1 MEPNLVAG
9 WLGGILLLSREKFH
23 TLSTLITIQT
33 LQTKLR
39 LSTVAHTM
47 FITWIMSLI
56 VCDNFC
62 LTALKNKFPQ
72 IFKILWQLY
81 SHYLK
86 YITAELL
93 RSKLKFL
100 TRGPLRLP
108 LTAPALSRD
117 GRLGTMGV
125 VSWLPPRP
133 LPTTPLSTLLFSPL
147 CSAPPCFV
155 LSSSSEGSYTLIIRV
170 RVWV

>member
-1 MEPNLVAG
+1 M
-9 WLGGILLLSREKFH
+9 
-23 TLSTLITIQT
+23 T
-33 LQTKLR
+33 
-39 LSTVAHTM
+39 HTM

-56 VCDNFC
+56 VCENFC

-133 LPTTPLSTLLFSPL
+133 LPTTPLSTLLWRLFSTVQ
-147 CSAPPCFV
+147 CSALFCAV
-155 LSSSSEGSYTLIIRV
+155 LLLRGIIYSDYTGPSVGIIPARPV
-170 RVWV
+170 NAALPVISPQIPL